1 MRHTNTNFTL
11 KIKRIVYIK
20 QKQEFHMDNTTI
32 NQVALYKK
40 FFENISDE
48 DFQFVSKQEI
58 VQMLEKIE
66 QSLKQEK
73 E

>member
-1 MRHTNTNFTL
+1 
-11 KIKRIVYIK
+11 
-20 QKQEFHMDNTTI
+20 MDNTTI

-73 E
+73 EW